1 MLYKKQHM
9 MYEEQN
15 IILDDVLFES
25 IVTANILI
33 SYANFAYFVQ
43 SGQFYY
49 SITKPYLRSLL
60 KKKKIIKRKSIKSTF
75 NFMQTIYAMDNIF
88 FDIIYSSVKK
98 NLKRSN
104 IVYIPYVVIC

>member
-1 MLYKKQHM
+1 MFYKKQHM

-25 IVTANILI
+25 IVAANILI

-49 SITKPYLRSLL
+49 SIT
-60 KKKKIIKRKSIKSTF
+60 
-75 NFMQTIYAMDNIF
+75 N
-88 FDIIYSSVKK
+88 
-98 NLKRSN
+98 
-104 IVYIPYVVIC
+104 